1 MLTQHRADPSA
12 SQIVR
17 NQDRRV
23 AEDRRGAKSTWGGGG
38 MTAKASE
45 VAVAQT
51 PRYDLTINLKTTEAL
66 GLIVLQAV
74 L

>member
-1 MLTQHRADPSA
+1 
-12 SQIVR
+12 
-17 NQDRRV
+17 
-23 AEDRRGAKSTWGGGG
+23 

-45 VAVAQT
+45 VAVTQT

-66 GLIVLQAV
+66 GLTVLHAV